1 MEGRAERL
9 RNEREGSVSVQ
20 PLQPKAER
28 CRIGMDMYDVT
39 DQLEAKED
47 RTGTLPAALTASL
60 IEEQRLVLG
69 ELTQLRAHDRIPAA
83 PPQDAVVFRGANAA
97 EAASKAFP
105 WISTSFNLSKI
116 H

>member
-1 MEGRAERL
+1 M
-9 RNEREGSVSVQ
+9 
-20 PLQPKAER
+20 
-28 CRIGMDMYDVT
+28 
-39 DQLEAKED
+39 
-47 RTGTLPAALTASL
+47 
-60 IEEQRLVLG
+60 LG
-69 ELTQLRAHDRIPAA
+69 ELTQLRAHNRIPAA

>member
-1 MEGRAERL
+1 MLDR
-9 RNEREGSVSVQ
+9 
-20 PLQPKAER
+20 
-28 CRIGMDMYDVT
+28 DDVT

-60 IEEQRLVLG
+60 IELVLG
-69 ELTQLRAHDRIPAA
+69 ELTQLRAHNRIPAT